1 MQMRLLNNAAAQVE
15 IAAGAARERAARSMS
30 RSRSGSL
37 AGSPRPWP
45 GFSAGSMYGG
55 AGGSEPRVSG
65 SRLQALLPGLR
76 ANLDSLWAGS
86 QQEALQGLNER
97 LAGYLQRVRA
107 LEAANRAL
115 EEEIAQVRAR
125 RGGAGQRDWEA
136 CERPLEELRKQVEDL
151 NMDNAKL
158 LLQIDNARLAADD
171 FKVKLE
177 AEQAGCDSVQKD
189 TQGLRKIMEDTN
201 FLRMKQEAELEGL
214 KEELAHLRK
223 SHKEEAEAL
232 RALIANSDVTVE
244 VDNPKKQ
251 ELSESIAQIRKQYEK
266 VAEQNR
272 DDAESWYK
280 AKFDTLSQEA
290 NVNTQA
296 LEEAK
301 SELNELRRQLQGLE
315 IERQTLQKMVETLE
329 NTLENTEARYN
340 DQLAHLNHVIAK
352 LQEELAACRADL
364 ERQARDYEALLD
376 VKSKLENE
384 ISQYSQLI
392 EGVIDRLPEADH

>member
-1 MQMRLLNNAAAQVE
+1 
-15 IAAGAARERAARSMS
+15 MS

-37 AGSPRPWP
+37 AGAPRPRP
-45 GFSAGSMYGG
+45 GSSAGSMYGG
-55 AGGSEPRVSG
+55 AGGSEPRVSA

-76 ANLDSLWAGS
+76 ANLDALWAGS

-97 LAGYLQRVRA
+97 LAGYLQRVRG
-107 LEAANRAL
+107 LEAANRGL

-136 CERPLEELRKQVEDL
+136 CERPLVELRKQVEDL

-177 AEQAGCDSVQKD
+177 AEQAMCDSVQKD
-189 TQGLRKIMEDTN
+189 IQGLRKIMEDTN

-272 DDAESWYK
+272 EDAESWYK
-280 AKFDTLSQEA
+280 DKFDTLSQEA

-301 SELNELRRQLQGLE
+301 SELSELRRQLQGLE
-315 IERQTLQKMVETLE
+315 IERQTLQKMVDTLQ
-329 NTLENTEARYN
+329 NTLQNTEARYN
-340 DQLAHLNHVIAK
+340 DQLANLHHVIAK

-392 EGVIDRLPEADH
+392 EGVIDRLPKADH

>member
-1 MQMRLLNNAAAQVE
+1 
-15 IAAGAARERAARSMS
+15 MS

-37 AGSPRPWP
+37 AGAPRPRP
-45 GFSAGSMYGG
+45 GSSAGSMYGG
-55 AGGSEPRVSG
+55 AGGSEPRVSA

-76 ANLDSLWAGS
+76 ANLDALWAGS

-97 LAGYLQRVRA
+97 LAGYLRRVRG

-125 RGGAGQRDWEA
+125 RGDPGQRDWEA
-136 CERPLEELRKQVEDL
+136 CERPLVELRKQVEDL

-177 AEQAGCDSVQKD
+177 AEQATCDSVQKD

-201 FLRMKQEAELEGL
+201 FLRTKQEAELEGL

-223 SHKEEAEAL
+223 SHKEEAGAL

-251 ELSESIAQIRKQYEK
+251 ELSETIAQIRKQYEK

-272 DDAESWYK
+272 EDAESWYK
-280 AKFDTLSQEA
+280 DKFDTLSQEA

-301 SELNELRRQLQGLE
+301 SELSELRRQLQGLE
-315 IERQTLQKMVETLE
+315 IERQTLQKMVDTQE
-329 NTLENTEARYN
+329 NSLENTEARYN
-340 DQLAHLNHVIAK
+340 DQLANLTHVIAK

-376 VKSKLENE
+376 VKVKLENE

-392 EGVIDRLPEADH
+392 EGVIDRLPKADH

>member
-1 MQMRLLNNAAAQVE
+1 MAEEQ
-15 IAAGAARERAARSMS
+15 
-30 RSRSGSL
+30 
-37 AGSPRPWP
+37 
-45 GFSAGSMYGG
+45 
-55 AGGSEPRVSG
+55 
-65 SRLQALLPGLR
+65 LLPSR
-76 ANLDSLWAGS
+76 IRDPVVS
-86 QQEALQGLNER
+86 
-97 LAGYLQRVRA
+97 LQRA
-107 LEAANRAL
+107 LS
-115 EEEIAQVRAR
+115 
-125 RGGAGQRDWEA
+125 
-136 CERPLEELRKQVEDL
+136 CVEDL

-177 AEQAGCDSVQKD
+177 AEQAMCDSVQKD

-223 SHKEEAEAL
+223 SHKEEAETL

-272 DDAESWYK
+272 EDAESWYK
-280 AKFDTLSQEA
+280 DKFDTLSQEA

-301 SELNELRRQLQGLE
+301 SELSELRRQLQGLE
-315 IERQTLQKMVETLE
+315 IERQTLQKMVDTLQ

-340 DQLAHLNHVIAK
+340 DQLANLSHVIAK

-392 EGVIDRLPEADH
+392 EGVIDRLPKADH

>member
-1 MQMRLLNNAAAQVE
+1 LLGRQHVRGRGRRRAAGLGLPPAGAAARPAGQPGLAVGRQPAGG
-15 IAAGAARERAARSMS
+15 AAGAERAAGR
-30 RSRSGSL
+30 L
-37 AGSPRPWP
+37 PAAG
-45 GFSAGSMYGG
+45 AG
-55 AGGSEPRVSG
+55 AGGGQPGAGGGVDRCAGPPRAAGGTDWS
-65 SRLQALLPGLR
+65 LR
-76 ANLDSLWAGS
+76 AAPG
-86 QQEALQGLNER
+86 
-97 LAGYLQRVRA
+97 
-107 LEAANRAL
+107 
-115 EEEIAQVRAR
+115 
-125 RGGAGQRDWEA
+125 
-136 CERPLEELRKQVEDL
+136 ELRKQVEDL

-177 AEQAGCDSVQKD
+177 GEQAVCDSVQKD

-201 FLRMKQEAELEGL
+201 FLRMKLEAELEGL

-223 SHKEEAEAL
+223 SHKEEVEAL

-251 ELSESIAQIRKQYEK
+251 ELKESIAQIRKQYEK

-280 AKFDTLSQEA
+280 DKFDTLSQEA

-301 SELNELRRQLQGLE
+301 SELSELRRQLQGLE
-315 IERQTLQKMVETLE
+315 IERQTLQKMVDTLE
-329 NTLENTEARYN
+329 NTLENIQARYN
-340 DQLAHLNHVIAK
+340 AELANLNHAIAK

-376 VKSKLENE
+376 LKSKLENE

-392 EGVIDRLPEADH
+392 EGVTDRLPEADH

>member
-15 IAAGAARERAARSMS
+15 IAAGAPRERAARSMS
-30 RSRSGSL
+30 RSRSSSL

-97 LAGYLQRVRA
+97 LAGYLQRVRG

-125 RGGAGQRDWEA
+125 RGAGQRDWEA

-189 TQGLRKIMEDTN
+189 TQGLRKIMEDTS

-244 VDNPKKQ
+244 VDNPKRQ

-301 SELNELRRQLQGLE
+301 SELSELRRQLQGLE

>member
-1 MQMRLLNNAAAQVE
+1 
-15 IAAGAARERAARSMS
+15 MS

-37 AGSPRPWP
+37 AGS
-45 GFSAGSMYGG
+45 MY
-55 AGGSEPRVSG
+55 GGSEPRVSA
-65 SRLQALLPGLR
+65 SRLR
-76 ANLDSLWAGS
+76 ANLDALWAGS

-97 LAGYLQRVRA
+97 LAGYLRRVRG

-125 RGGAGQRDWEA
+125 RGDAGQRDWEA
-136 CERPLEELRKQVEDL
+136 CERPLVELRKQVEDL

-177 AEQAGCDSVQKD
+177 AEQVTCDSVQKD

-201 FLRMKQEAELEGL
+201 FLRTKQEAELEGL

-251 ELSESIAQIRKQYEK
+251 ELSEAIAQIRKQYEK

-272 DDAESWYK
+272 EDAESWYK
-280 AKFDTLSQEA
+280 DKFNTLSQEA

-301 SELNELRRQLQGLE
+301 SELSELRRQLQGLE
-315 IERQTLQKMVETLE
+315 IERQTLQKMVDTLE

-340 DQLAHLNHVIAK
+340 DQLANLSHVIAK
-352 LQEELAACRADL
+352 LQEELAACRVDL

-376 VKSKLENE
+376 VKVKLENE

-392 EGVIDRLPEADH
+392 EGVIDRPPKADH

>member
-1 MQMRLLNNAAAQVE
+1 
-15 IAAGAARERAARSMS
+15 MS

-37 AGSPRPWP
+37 AGAPRPRP
-45 GFSAGSMYGG
+45 GSSAGSLYGG
-55 AGGSEPRVSG
+55 AGGSEPRVSA

-76 ANLDSLWAGS
+76 ANLDALWAGS

-97 LAGYLQRVRA
+97 LAGYLRRVRG

-125 RGGAGQRDWEA
+125 RGDPGQRDWEA
-136 CERPLEELRKQVEDL
+136 CERPLVELRKQVEDL

-177 AEQAGCDSVQKD
+177 AEQATCDSVQKD

-201 FLRMKQEAELEGL
+201 FLRTKQEAELEGL

-223 SHKEEAEAL
+223 SHKEEAGAL

-251 ELSESIAQIRKQYEK
+251 ELSETIAQIRKQYEK

-272 DDAESWYK
+272 EDAESWYK
-280 AKFDTLSQEA
+280 DKFDMLSQEA

-301 SELNELRRQLQGLE
+301 SELSELRRQLQGLE
-315 IERQTLQKMVETLE
+315 IERQTLQKMVDTQE
-329 NTLENTEARYN
+329 NSLENTEARYN
-340 DQLAHLNHVIAK
+340 DQLANLTHVIAK

-376 VKSKLENE
+376 VKVKLENE

-392 EGVIDRLPEADH
+392 EGVIDRNRPPED

>member
-1 MQMRLLNNAAAQVE
+1 
-15 IAAGAARERAARSMS
+15 MS

-37 AGSPRPWP
+37 AGAPRPRP
-45 GFSAGSMYGG
+45 GSSAGSLYGG
-55 AGGSEPRVSG
+55 AGGSEPRVSA

-76 ANLDSLWAGS
+76 ANLDALWAGS

-97 LAGYLQRVRA
+97 LAGYLRRVRG

-125 RGGAGQRDWEA
+125 RGDPGQRDWEA
-136 CERPLEELRKQVEDL
+136 CERPLVELRKQDL

-177 AEQAGCDSVQKD
+177 AEQATCDSVQKD

-201 FLRMKQEAELEGL
+201 FLRTKQEAELEGL

-223 SHKEEAEAL
+223 SHKEEAGAL

-251 ELSESIAQIRKQYEK
+251 ELSETIAQIRKQYEK

-272 DDAESWYK
+272 ED
-280 AKFDTLSQEA
+280 FDMLSQEA

-301 SELNELRRQLQGLE
+301 SELSELRRQLQGLE
-315 IERQTLQKMVETLE
+315 IERQTLQKME
-329 NTLENTEARYN
+329 NSLENTEARYN
-340 DQLAHLNHVIAK
+340 DQLANLTHVIAK

-376 VKSKLENE
+376 VKVKLENE

-392 EGVIDRLPEADH
+392 EGLQLPRAVQGKVPPVSKSHTHTHTYHTHTQPCFVFAERSC